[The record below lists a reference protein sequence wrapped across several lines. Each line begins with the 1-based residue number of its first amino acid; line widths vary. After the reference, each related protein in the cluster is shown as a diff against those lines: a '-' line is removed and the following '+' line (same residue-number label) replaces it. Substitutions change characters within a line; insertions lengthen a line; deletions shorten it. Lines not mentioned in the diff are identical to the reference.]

1 VLNIINYDTKVSQIL
16 STVPRRNNIYEL
28 TFQKIRKEDK
38 QKDEKPKTYSAKYGV
53 LSKFGGL
60 KDLLNAA

>member
-1 VLNIINYDTKVSQIL
+1 L

>member
-1 VLNIINYDTKVSQIL
+1 MVSLVKLIE
-16 STVPRRNNIYEL
+16 PKNKIYEL
-28 TFQKIRKEDK
+28 TFLKSR
-38 QKDEKPKTYSAKYGV
+38 KDEKSKDDKPKAYSAKYGV